1 MFARLAA
8 IAVACGLVSAAPQN
22 TARNVQPIGPGVTVP
37 KLIRK
42 IEPEYTPQGRDAHI
56 QGKAVFDLVVDEGG
70 VAREITLVSPLGFG
84 LDENAEKAIGQWR
97 FLPGTKDGKP
107 VQIAATVE
115 VHFRFLDSWYDERVE
130 RQRTSYNV
138 AMQRLRQAESKRQ
151 ENAIKTLQDLSKQ
164 KYLPAMYLVASL
176 MEEGKLL
183 PPNPVESLALFT
195 AGAER
200 RYGPSMYQIG
210 RCQLSGTGVTAD
222 PTGGMQ
228 LIKDAAVLGSTQ
240 AQLYLGLAYE
250 KGEGMEQDSDR
261 ARRYFRLCAAARDY
275 ACQFKLAQSLLS
287 RPQISDHDAVQAMAW
302 LELSADQGFAQAQA
316 LLVMERSKR
325 NVEQLKAVPGKKRQL
340 IPN

>member
-250 KGEGMEQDSDR
+250 KAKAWNRIPTGPAVTSGSAPRR
-261 ARRYFRLCAAARDY
+261 ATTHASSSWHSPCCPGRKSPTTTRYRRWRG
-275 ACQFKLAQSLLS
+275 LS
-287 RPQISDHDAVQAMAW
+287 YRRTR
-302 LELSADQGFAQAQA
+302 A
-316 LLVMERSKR
+316 LPKRKRSW
-325 NVEQLKAVPGKKRQL
+325 
-340 IPN
+340 